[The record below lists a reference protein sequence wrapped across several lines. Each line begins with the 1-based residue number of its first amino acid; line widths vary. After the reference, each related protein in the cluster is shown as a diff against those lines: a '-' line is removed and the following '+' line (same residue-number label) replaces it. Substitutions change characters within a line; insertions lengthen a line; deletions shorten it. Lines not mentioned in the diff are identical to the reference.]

1 MLPQCRPWPHQR
13 DLREGVRQRAKL
25 KQERCDHWE
34 ADKALRKSS
43 RIDEEVEIPGTH
55 VSLH

>member
-1 MLPQCRPWPHQR
+1 M
-13 DLREGVRQRAKL
+13 RQRAKL